1 MTKLFYHGGI
11 YIYSGQVTPEK
22 HKRGRKSR
30 RRLVPHGF
38 GTLSYK
44 NDVFYSGYWRFGYE
58 HGRGV
63 ITWAT
68 GEEYS
73 GCFMYG
79 SPDPKILKVVYR
91 SQRKLKRMSA

>member
-1 MTKLFYHGGI
+1 MTKLFYHGGV
-11 YIYSGQVTPEK
+11 YTGQVTPEK
-22 HKRGRKSR
+22 HKRGRRAR

-73 GCFMYG
+73 GCF
-79 SPDPKILKVVYR
+79 PDKEKNEFWKIMRLVGKTPYTEG
-91 SQRKLKRMSA
+91 